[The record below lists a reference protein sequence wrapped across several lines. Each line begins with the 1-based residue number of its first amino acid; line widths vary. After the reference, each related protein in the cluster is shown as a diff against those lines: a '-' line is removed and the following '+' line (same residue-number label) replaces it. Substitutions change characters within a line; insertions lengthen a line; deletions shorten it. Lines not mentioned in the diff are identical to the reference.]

1 MLLLTNIFLTFH
13 ILIVGFFF
21 TVKLSVIFTKAI
33 HVVFVKI
40 PLMNELKKS
49 ELSCAI

>member
-21 TVKLSVIFTKAI
+21 TVKLSVIFTKFAI
-33 HVVFVKI
+33 HVIFVKI
-40 PLMNELKKS
+40 PLPITLTINLKPT
-49 ELSCAI
+49 